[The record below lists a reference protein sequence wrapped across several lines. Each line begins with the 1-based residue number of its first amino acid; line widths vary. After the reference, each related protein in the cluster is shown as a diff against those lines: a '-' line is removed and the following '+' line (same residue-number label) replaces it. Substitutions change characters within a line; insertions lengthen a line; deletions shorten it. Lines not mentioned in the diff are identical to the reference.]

1 MGNDTKTYGNEYMT
15 TEEVADLYHVCT
27 KTVHRWRNDGKLK
40 GVKVGR
46 RWLYTPE
53 AVAAMAEDGGAE

>member
-1 MGNDTKTYGNEYMT
+1 MSNETKAYASEYMT
-15 TEEVADLYHVCT
+15 TEEVAALYHVCK
-27 KTVHRWRNDGKLK
+27 KTVQRWRVAGKLK

-53 AVAAMAEDGGAE
+53 AVAAMAEDGVAE